1 MLKPAEGKH
10 PEDGPELEA
19 GAGAEECAE
28 GLGLEVD
35 EGAGLAAE
43 DMAEEA
49 VVGAASTPAAEAAG
63 EAWAEEAG
71 AGLAKHL
78 RLRAVGSAEAP
89 LREREMRERETSTLK
104 SIVAIED
111 GRRSLEWTGE

>member
-1 MLKPAEGKH
+1 MNAYSDSREHHQLSVELGGESGMSKPAEGKH

-28 GLGLEVD
+28 GLGLEV
-35 EGAGLAAE
+35 EAGASVLAGEAAE

-63 EAWAEEAG
+63 EA
-71 AGLAKHL
+71 
-78 RLRAVGSAEAP
+78 
-89 LREREMRERETSTLK
+89 
-104 SIVAIED
+104 
-111 GRRSLEWTGE
+111 